1 MKKLPAGVLA
11 DNRAARF
18 HYEILD
24 SFEAGIILTGIET
37 KSLRTNST
45 KLSGSFI
52 KIKND
57 EAWLTGFKIPIYRY
71 AKGQTHV
78 ELRDKKLLLNAR
90 EIQKIQKNLNE
101 KGVACIPLNLH
112 LTHNK
117 IKIKIALGKGKKKWD
132 KREVIK
138 KRDVT
143 RDVQREMKGS

>member
-1 MKKLPAGVLA
+1 MKKLPPHILA
-11 DNRAARF
+11 DNRAAKF

-24 SFEAGIILTGIET
+24 DFEAGIILTGIET

-57 EAWLTGFKIPIYRY
+57 GAWLTGFKIPIYRY
-71 AKGQTHV
+71 AKGQTHA
-78 ELRDKKLLLNAR
+78 ELRDKKLLLSSR
-90 EIQKIQKNLNE
+90 ELAKIQKNLNE

-112 LTHNK
+112 LANNK

-132 KREVIK
+132 KRQIIK
-138 KRDVT
+138 QRDVT
-143 RDVQREMKGS
+143 RDLQRETKGS